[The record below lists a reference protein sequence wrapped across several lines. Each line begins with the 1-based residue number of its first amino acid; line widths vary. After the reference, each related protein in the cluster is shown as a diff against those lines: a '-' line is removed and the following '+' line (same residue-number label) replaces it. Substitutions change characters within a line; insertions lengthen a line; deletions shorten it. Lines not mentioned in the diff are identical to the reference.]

1 MYNTIRR
8 IFNVATYGFLNM
20 EVIGEENIPEKG
32 PFIVAC
38 NHASNFDPPLLGT
51 AMRHHLIHF
60 MAKEELF
67 RNPVMGWFLR
77 YVHTFPVHRG
87 RIDRKAVMESF
98 KVLKMVRFWGFS
110 RKGSGLEAVSSAPF
124 MKALPASPSR
134 PRFPFCRQL
143 SSIRNFCRKDGARS
157 SHFWKTDHGSG
168 RKSLGSRR
176 SHGLFRRNSRFY
188 RGYAKSV

>member
-1 MYNTIRR
+1 MHEFMYNTIRR
-8 IFNVATYGFLNM
+8 IFNVATYGFLDM

-110 RKGSGLEAVSSAPF
+110 RKGSGPEAARSAPF
-124 MKALPASPSR
+124 MRALPVSPLR
-134 PRFPFCRQL
+134 PRCPCCRQP
-143 SSIRNFCRKDGARS
+143 SSIRNFCRK
-157 SHFWKTDHGSG
+157 
-168 RKSLGSRR
+168 RR
-176 SHGLFRRNSRFY
+176 GLFESFLENPSWLRPEKPRITT
-188 RGYAKSV
+188 

>member
-1 MYNTIRR
+1 MHEFMYNTIRR

-67 RNPVMGWFLR
+67 RNPVM
-77 YVHTFPVHRG
+77 
-87 RIDRKAVMESF
+87 A
-98 KVLKMVRFWGFS
+98 
-110 RKGSGLEAVSSAPF
+110 GSCVTSI
-124 MKALPASPSR
+124 PSR
-134 PRFPFCRQL
+134 
-143 SSIRNFCRKDGARS
+143 STAAASTA
-157 SHFWKTDHGSG
+157 
-168 RKSLGSRR
+168 RR
-176 SHGLFRRNSRFY
+176 SWNPLRS
-188 RGYAKSV
+188 

>member
-1 MYNTIRR
+1 MHEFMYNTIRR

-67 RNPVMGWFLR
+67 RNPVMLVPALR
-77 YVHTFPVHRG
+77 PYLPGPPRPHRPQG
-87 RIDRKAVMESF
+87 
-98 KVLKMVRFWGFS
+98 G
-110 RKGSGLEAVSSAPF
+110 
-124 MKALPASPSR
+124 
-134 PRFPFCRQL
+134 
-143 SSIRNFCRKDGARS
+143 
-157 SHFWKTDHGSG
+157 HGI
-168 RKSLGSRR
+168 L
-176 SHGLFRRNSRFY
+176 
-188 RGYAKSV
+188 